1 MKQLTL
7 LFPELFLSAAALIA
21 LLGEAFGWEN
31 KKNWFRFAIV
41 AVLIALLHQIGFF
54 VSGNSLGAASVGLS
68 PASVNGGWVQYAP
81 VFGMLSVDSLSVFFN
96 VTILIAVLMILWLSV
111 DYHEFDVTPAGTYVS
126 LLLLATVG
134 MLMLAGSVD
143 FLMAVIALELLSI
156 PSFILV
162 GFILSRK
169 TSIEGAI
176 KYFLVGTLSTAIL
189 LFGISYYYGYF
200 GSTNLAPILHYPL
213 TGQTP
218 DFGLSLTLVLIIS
231 GLGFKLAM
239 VPFHMWAPDAYEGAP
254 TPITAFLSV
263 APKAAA
269 IGFLVRLFGNASA
282 LEMTPLLAILAA
294 LTMTVGNLG
303 ALFQTNVKRLLAY
316 SSVAQVGY
324 ILVAMT
330 VGGVRGSQAAMLY
343 TLVYVFMN
351 LGVFAGFSI
360 LANQAK
366 NDDIGVFAGLSG
378 RSMKLA
384 LALVVL
390 LLSMS
395 GLPPTAGF
403 IAKFMVFA
411 SVIPNPALVWLAV
424 VAVINS
430 VISLYYYFRIVHQMF
445 FRDAATPA
453 APVFTPAV
461 VCCLVLALGVTI
473 VFGLVPMHLLDW
485 VRGVMGS

>member
-21 LLGEAFGWEN
+21 LLGESFGCEN
-31 KKNWFRFAIV
+31 KKAWFRFGIV
-41 AVLIALLHQIGFF
+41 AVLVTLVHQIAFF
-54 VSGNSLGAASVGLS
+54 VLGQSFGALSVGIEPVS
-68 PASVNGGWVQYAP
+68 MSGGWIQYAP
-81 VFGMLSVDSLSVFFN
+81 VFGMLSVDSLSVFFH
-96 VTILIAVLMILWLSV
+96 VAVLVAVLMVLWLSV
-111 DYHEFDVTPAGTYVS
+111 DYYEFESNSAGTYVS

-134 MLMLAGSVD
+134 MLMLISSVD
-143 FLMAVIALELLSI
+143 FLIAVIALELLSI
-156 PSFILV
+156 PSFILA
-162 GFILSRK
+162 GFILTRK

-176 KYFLVGTLSTAIL
+176 KFFLVGTLSTAIF
-189 LFGISYYYGYF
+189 LFGISYYYGLF
-200 GSTNLAPILHYPL
+200 GSTSLSAVLHYPS
-213 TGQTP
+213 TGQAP
-218 DFGLSLTLVLIIS
+218 DFGLSLTLVLIIA

-254 TPITAFLSV
+254 TPITAFMSV

-282 LEMTPLLAILAA
+282 LELTPLLAALAA
-294 LTMTVGNLG
+294 LSMTIGNLG

-316 SSVAQVGY
+316 SSIAQVGY

-351 LGVFAGFSI
+351 LGVFAGLSI
-360 LANQAK
+360 LANEAK
-366 NDDIGVFAGLSG
+366 TEDISVFAGLSS
-378 RSMKLA
+378 RSMGLA

-390 LLSMS
+390 LLSMT

-403 IAKFMVFA
+403 VAKYMVF
-411 SVIPNPALVWLAV
+411 SSGIPNSNLVWLAV

-445 FRDAATPA
+445 FRDATTSA
-453 APVFTPAV
+453 APVFTPALL
-461 VCCLVLALGVTI
+461 CCLLVALSVTV
-473 VFGLVPMHLLDW
+473 VFGVLPAHLLDW
-485 VRGVMGS
+485 VRNVMGS